1 VTADRVSVQ
10 YRLVVAKKDERT
22 TGPDDADLVVT
33 VPLADAGAAD
43 FDPQVAFMRGKLK
56 ATGHTGRLIDVLT
69 DGSAATAIA
78 GLVDQA

>member
-1 VTADRVSVQ
+1 MTADRASVQ

-43 FDPQVAFMRGKLK
+43 FDPQVAFMRGQLK

-78 GLVDQA
+78 ELVDQV